1 MKHSDFQIGTEF
13 FTETGRWRCTD
24 VGTRVITAISLEPR
38 DMVRM
43 QGGAHGDQTEESFVS
58 NDPLDLVG
66 PPYMVGEHV
75 FDEYDLDGCYATKD
89 EIPS

>member
-1 MKHSDFQIGTEF
+1 MKHADFQIGTEF

-38 DMVRM
+38 HMVRM
-43 QGGAHGDQTEESFVS
+43 RGDAHGDQTEESFVS

-66 PPYMVGEHV
+66 PPYMVVENV
-75 FDEYDLDGCYATKD
+75 FDEDDVEGCYATKD